1 MSTSLPERPDLDQL
15 RRQAKELRDA
25 VRNCDTGAAE
35 RFARHHPSAP
45 QGVVTLAAAQLVIA
59 RELGFASWPQLKA
72 AVEAG
77 ATTPERQA
85 EMFVAASVEGRVR
98 EVQRILDAVPGIAR
112 YSLEAAAVLGDSE
125 QVGESWLSTRQLR
138 SPSTRFEAGRRSCT
152 SATPAGTTSTLS
164 ERQGWQ
170 RSCGC
175 CSTPGPART
184 PTTEPGRVTAR
195 P

>member
-85 EMFVAASVEGRVR
+85 EMFVQLMPKRSSRSWIWEVWSKRSEFTYPPRLNGETTSSGTRKPSPMGPDTPPSVPPAPLRLGVP
-98 EVQRILDAVPGIAR
+98 VTNSPAVP
-112 YSLEAAAVLGDSE
+112 
-125 QVGESWLSTRQLR
+125 
-138 SPSTRFEAGRRSCT
+138 AG
-152 SATPAGTTSTLS
+152 ATGGGTWSKNPPFS
-164 ERQGWQ
+164 
-170 RSCGC
+170 S
-175 CSTPGPART
+175 
-184 PTTEPGRVTAR
+184 
-195 P
+195 